1 MATKTLYFKNT
12 LAPGSV
18 TSFGLQDGGTAPTA
32 GITATGW
39 TVAKLAAPNMSLM
52 VCGGER
58 SSVTFGASDA
68 LTGFSATSSFRT
80 DNAITGIFAN
90 TNWSFAFRLRA
101 VTSASSQTGQM
112 RIRLYKS
119 TSADGSG
126 ATSLMSGS
134 VAGTTTAAMSTS
146 ASATSTVTW
155 TPGATVTLANEYL
168 WVMCEWSIVGTSG
181 NNNADVLF
189 YIESAGAITTPDF
202 VPSTAYTDTIT
213 PSSAP
218 IVGAT
223 ITPVY
228 VTRFHTDTIEP
239 SGVPITGSNI
249 TPVYGGVLTETTVFS
264 ATLNTNSAGWGTYGI
279 RTVLPVTGMADAQ
292 FLVVVMDLGATSDL
306 RLISGLG
313 AIDGPGDGGM
323 VAYQGPPVST
333 YNRAFELGGRSD
345 GQIACVNEVQIR
357 GSGTTREIRARL
369 EGPSASTF
377 NAITAGIGVWDGT
390 NSPLPPHQGST
401 DFTPVQ
407 LKWSGVASISLSSG
421 AQSYSD
427 WVTFP
432 DNISAGYGPHA
443 MPSVNSGWN
452 GYTFVVSMPPA
463 DLHAADGGTEVRLG
477 LCFAVSTS
485 AGQTTVAYL
494 GQADPLGDAY
504 DFRPA
509 PAPAPV
515 RLTFGGNDTL
525 THDGV
530 TGYLLSDW
538 VTLPEP
544 WDSTKTYALAC
555 QFAGGGTTDMHYS
568 SAITVGGSS
577 YYKSSAAEAALLNKT
592 GYTQFFVNNPG
603 LIEIIE
609 VRVVGGSVG
618 YTDTITAG
626 AVPLDGQT
634 ITPVH
639 STGPTDYTDTITPSA
654 VPLVGA
660 SITDRFAVSDTI
672 EPSSVPIAGAI
683 FADVYARSV
692 TLTAGAVPIVGATV
706 TPFRTISYADTITP
720 SAVPITGSTIAPV
733 YSAKYSD
740 TITAGAVPITGATI
754 TPVYTARY
762 SDTITAGDLPIGGAT
777 ITPIF
782 SAGGINY
789 TDTITPSAVP
799 ITGATIT
806 PVFTKRYADTI
817 TAGAVP
823 LVGLTLAD
831 VFARREIIVSGAVPI
846 VGQPVTPVF
855 AVGAPTGKTWVNV
868 GGVWKETTTHVKVGG
883 VWVHPVAAFVKDGGA
898 WKAIQ

>member
-18 TSFGLQDGGTAPTA
+18 TSFGLQDGGTAPAT
-32 GITATGW
+32 GITITGW

-58 SSVTFGASDA
+58 SSVTFGSSDA

-80 DNAITGIFAN
+80 ENAITGIFAN

-155 TPGATVTLANEYL
+155 TPGATVTLTNEYL
-168 WVMCEWSIVGTSG
+168 WVMCEWSIIGTSG
-181 NNNADVLF
+181 NNNADVML

-202 VPSTAYTDTIT
+202 APSTAYADTLEPGGVPIVGASITPVFVTHTYTDTIT
-213 PSSAP
+213 PSA
-218 IVGAT
+218 
-223 ITPVY
+223 
-228 VTRFHTDTIEP
+228 
-239 SGVPITGSNI
+239 VPITGSTI
-249 TPVYGGVLTETTVFS
+249 TPVYGGVLTETTVYS
-264 ATLNTNSAGWGTYGI
+264 AALNTNSAGWGSYGI
-279 RTVLPVTGMADAQ
+279 RTVVPVTGMADAQ

-306 RLISGLG
+306 RLLSGVG
-313 AIDGPGDGGM
+313 TIDGPGDGGM
-323 VAYQGPPVST
+323 VAYQGPPVSS
-333 YNRAFELGGRSD
+333 YDRAFELGGRSD
-345 GQIACVNEVQIR
+345 SNIACVNEIQIR
-357 GSGTTREIRARL
+357 GSGATREIRARL

-377 NAITAGIGVWDGT
+377 NATTASIGIWDGT
-390 NSPLPPHQGST
+390 TSPLSPHQGST
-401 DFTPVQ
+401 DFTPAQ

-427 WVTFP
+427 WVPLP
-432 DNISAGYGPHA
+432 DNISAGYGPHV
-443 MPSVNSGWN
+443 MPSTNSAWS
-452 GYTFVVSMPPA
+452 GYTLVFVLAAA
-463 DLHAADGGTEVRLG
+463 DLHAAGGGTEARVG
-477 LCFAVSTS
+477 LYFHSTTS

-494 GQADPLGDAY
+494 GQTDPLGDAY

-515 RLTFGGNDTL
+515 RLTFGGNNTL

-538 VTLPEP
+538 ITLPEA
-544 WDSTKTYALAC
+544 WDSTKTYAVAC
-555 QFAGGGTTDMHYS
+555 QFAGGGTTDIHYNS
-568 SAITVGGSS
+568 SLATSGSAHYKGGV
-577 YYKSSAAEAALLNKT
+577 AEAALLDKT

-603 LIEIIE
+603 LIEIVE

-626 AVPLDGQT
+626 AVPITGAT

-639 STGPTDYTDTITPSA
+639 STGTVDYTDTITPSA
-654 VPLVGA
+654 VPIVGA
-660 SITDRFAVSDTI
+660 SVADRLAVSDTI
-672 EPSSVPIAGAI
+672 APSSVPITGAI

-720 SAVPITGSTIAPV
+720 SAVPITGSTITPV

-789 TDTITPSAVP
+789 TDTIAPSAVP

-806 PVFTKRYADTI
+806 PIFTKRYSDTM
-817 TAGAVP
+817 T
-823 LVGLTLAD
+823 
-831 VFARREIIVSGAVPI
+831 SGAVPV
-846 VGQPVTPVF
+846 VGQPITPVF